1 MKVRIMRWFGGGVL
15 LVVMLLGFT
24 AETGFGHFQ
33 YLVPS
38 DDMVMQEEGTSLR
51 LDLIFGHPFE
61 GNYMEMERPA
71 RFGVS
76 VMGREQDLLGSLK
89 PQSVKGY
96 DAWRASYR
104 VRRPGDHVFYVEPSP
119 YFEPAEDCFIVHYTK
134 TVVHAL
140 GREEGWDQEIGLK
153 TEIIPLTRPY
163 GLWTGNVFQGLIKA
177 FGEPVPHAEVEVE
190 YYADGSLEA
199 PASPLVTQVIKADA
213 NGVFTY
219 ACPREGWWAFAALSE
234 DRVQMRHSDGKRY
247 PVEIGAV
254 IWIRVQDM
262 P

>member
-1 MKVRIMRWFGGGVL
+1 MKSRVMM
-15 LVVMLLGFT
+15 LVCAGMLLAGGLL
-24 AETGFGHFQ
+24 AVSAAQGYGHFQ

-38 DDMVMQEEGTSLR
+38 DDMVMQGEDTSVR

-61 GNYMEMERPA
+61 GAYMEMARPA
-71 RFGVS
+71 RFGVAAR
-76 VMGREQDLLGSLK
+76 GRTEDLLGSLK
-89 PQSVKGY
+89 PRKVEGHS
-96 DAWRASYR
+96 AWRAEYR
-104 VRRPGDHVFYVEPSP
+104 IRRPGDHVFFVEPAP

-140 GREEGWDQEIGLK
+140 GMEEGWDREIGLK
-153 TEIIPLTRPY
+153 TEIVPLTRPY
-163 GLWTGNVFQGLIKA
+163 GLWTGNVFQGVVKA
-177 FGEPVPHAEVEVE
+177 FGKPVPFAEVEVE
-190 YYADGSLEA
+190 YYADGSVRA
-199 PASPLVTQVIKADA
+199 PASPLITQVIKADP

-219 ACPREGWWAFAALSE
+219 ACPRAGWWAFAALSE
-234 DRVQMRHSDGKRY
+234 DRVGMKHTDGREY